1 MSARIH
7 LKCYRK
13 KKERVEYMNN
23 STLSS
28 CNYWSEVMCT
38 TQLIIR
44 YSPLSYGFEN
54 FSKRA

>member
-13 KKERVEYMNN
+13 KKRVEYMNN
-23 STLSS
+23 STISS

-38 TQLIIR
+38 THFIIR
-44 YSPLSYGFEN
+44 YSPLSYGFEK
-54 FSKRA
+54 SKKA